1 MSQPGPAS
9 QPNSAF
15 QPNSAPQPDPASQPD
30 PADRSTWGPAPQP
43 GSQPVPA
50 PARSRSKWA
59 ALVGVLVFAL
69 AAAAAV
75 GIVKTLLHKSIPA
88 KQAVAGQCIQDP
100 EKHNKPV
107 VTDCGSDDA
116 AYRVTAPTGSTCTQ
130 VPGTTT
136 TYETMCLVGTKEDPA
151 TVLSSAK
158 VGDCLDIDATSK
170 KATIS
175 ECTSGTHTILMI
187 LNNVSKAE
195 TGTSFTE
202 DACRKSGVDAG
213 SYESMYV
220 WSFDYFQT
228 SSVDYNRFSMKY
240 DYAFCL
246 GHPNS

>member
-1 MSQPGPAS
+1 MSQPGPTS
-9 QPNSAF
+9 
-15 QPNSAPQPDPASQPD
+15 QPNSAPQPDPA
-30 PADRSTWGPAPQP
+30 DRSAWGSAPRP
-43 GSQPVPA
+43 GSQPAPA

-75 GIVKTLLHKSIPA
+75 GIVKTLLHKSTPA
-88 KQAVAGQCIQDP
+88 KQAAAGQCIQDP

-116 AYRVTAPTGSTCTQ
+116 AYRVTAPSGSTCTQ
-130 VPGTTT
+130 IPGTTT

-175 ECTSGTHTILMI
+175 ECTSGTHPILMI
-187 LNNVSKAE
+187 LNDVSKAE

-220 WSFDYFQT
+220 WSFNYFQT

>member
-1 MSQPGPAS
+1 VSQPGPTS
-9 QPNSAF
+9 
-15 QPNSAPQPDPASQPD
+15 QPNSAPQPDPA
-30 PADRSTWGPAPQP
+30 DRSAWGPAPRP
-43 GSQPVPA
+43 GSQPAPA

-88 KQAVAGQCIQDP
+88 KQAAAGQCIQDP
-100 EKHNKPV
+100 EKHDKPV
-107 VTDCGSDDA
+107 VTDCDSDDA
-116 AYRVTAPTGSTCTQ
+116 AYRVSAPTGSTCTQ

-136 TYETMCLVGTKEDPA
+136 TYETMCLIDTKEDPA

-158 VGDCLDIDATSK
+158 VGDCLDIDAASK

-175 ECTSGTHTILMI
+175 ECTSGTHPILMI
-187 LNNVSKAE
+187 LNDVSKAE

-202 DACRKSGVDAG
+202 DACQKAGVDAG

-220 WSFDYFQT
+220 WSFNYFQT

>member
-1 MSQPGPAS
+1 MSQPGPT
-9 QPNSAF
+9 F
-15 QPNSAPQPDPASQPD
+15 QPNSAPQPDPA
-30 PADRSTWGPAPQP
+30 DRSAWGPAPRPAQ
-43 GSQPVPA
+43 A

-69 AAAAAV
+69 AAAAAF

-88 KQAVAGQCIQDP
+88 KQATAGQCIQDP

-107 VTDCGSDDA
+107 VTDCDSDDA
-116 AYRVTAPTGSTCTQ
+116 AYRVSAPTGSTCTQ

-136 TYETMCLVGTKEDPA
+136 TYETMCLIDTKEDPA

-158 VGDCLDIDATSK
+158 VGDCLDIDAASK

-175 ECTSGTHTILMI
+175 ECTSSTHPILMI
-187 LNNVSKAE
+187 LNDVSKAE

-202 DACRKSGVDAG
+202 DACQKSGVDAG

-220 WSFDYFQT
+220 WSFNYFQT

-246 GHPNS
+246 GHPNP

>member
-9 QPNSAF
+9 QPN
-15 QPNSAPQPDPASQPD
+15 PASQPG
-30 PADRSTWGPAPQP
+30 PADRSAWGPASQP
-43 GSQPVPA
+43 GFQPAPT

-59 ALVGVLVFAL
+59 ALVGVLVFIL

-75 GIVKTLLHKSIPA
+75 GIVRMLLHKSVPA
-88 KQAVAGQCIQDP
+88 EKAAAGQCIQDP

-107 VTDCGSDDA
+107 VTDCDSDDA
-116 AYRVTAPTGSTCTQ
+116 AYRVTAPSGSTCTQ

-158 VGDCLDIDATSK
+158 VGDCLDIDATGK
-170 KATIS
+170 QATIS
-175 ECTSGTHTILMI
+175 ECTSGTHPILMI
-187 LNNVSKAE
+187 LNDVGEFDTKSS
-195 TGTSFTE
+195 TFVQ
-202 DACRKSGVDAG
+202 DACQKAGVDAG
-213 SYESMYV
+213 AYDTMYL
-220 WSFDYFQT
+220 WGFSRFL
-228 SSVDYNRFSMKY
+228 SSIEASTNVVRTY

>member
-43 GSQPVPA
+43 APA

-88 KQAVAGQCIQDP
+88 KQAAAGQCIQDP

-107 VTDCGSDDA
+107 VTDCDSDDA
-116 AYRVTAPTGSTCTQ
+116 AYRVSAPTGSTCTQ

-136 TYETMCLVGTKEDPA
+136 TYETMCLIDTKEDPA

-158 VGDCLDIDATSK
+158 VGDCLDIDATGK
-170 KATIS
+170 QATIS
-175 ECTSGTHTILMI
+175 ECTSGTHPILMI
-187 LNNVSKAE
+187 LNDVGEFDTKSS
-195 TGTSFTE
+195 TFVQ
-202 DACRKSGVDAG
+202 DACQKAGVDAG
-213 SYESMYV
+213 AYDTMYL
-220 WSFDYFQT
+220 WGFSRFL
-228 SSVDYNRFSMKY
+228 SSIEASTNVVRTY